1 MKVEFEG
8 MDEFMQ
14 QLERLGDDVDKHTD
28 EALINAGKL
37 LQKEVK
43 KRVPVDT
50 GKLRDNIMLSE
61 VKDKTIDVYVDQQG
75 PAYYGVFLE
84 EGTSK
89 MRARPFMYP
98 AFHNSQFRI
107 RREIVETLRIRLG
120 LIP

>member
-1 MKVEFEG
+1 MMKVEFEG

-14 QLERLGDDVDKHTD
+14 QLERLGNDVDKHTD

-107 RREIVETLRIRLG
+107 RREIVETLR
-120 LIP
+120 